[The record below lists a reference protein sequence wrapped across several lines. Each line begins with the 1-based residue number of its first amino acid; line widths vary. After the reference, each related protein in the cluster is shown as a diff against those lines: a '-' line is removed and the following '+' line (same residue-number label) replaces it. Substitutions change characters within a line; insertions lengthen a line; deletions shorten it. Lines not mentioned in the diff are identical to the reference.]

1 MTVFPG
7 RSGNPFGGQFSDRRS
22 TDLRRMKSYFT
33 YGVTNRWEAA
43 HLATLKAKYPD
54 EYWDNRYGRLEGWL
68 A

>member
-1 MTVFPG
+1 
-7 RSGNPFGGQFSDRRS
+7 
-22 TDLRRMKSYFT
+22 MKSYFT